1 MVTAMQFTGT
11 PLAESLV
18 SAAGSWRFW
27 PGVQHAAAAVHAA
40 VAAGERGGQ
49 HHEVDDAGGGNDAD
63 LGEGQH
69 ERAAGGADAIPRE
82 DGDDDEDCANIE
94 DQDAPQD
101 IVDRAFQRHLR
112 VLGFPGGDAHQLN
125 P

>member
-11 PLAESLV
+11 PLAESGQRRRQL
-18 SAAGSWRFW
+18 AILGQ
-27 PGVQHAAAAVHAA
+27 GVQHAAAAVHAA

-49 HHEVDDAGGGNDAD
+49 HHEVDDAGGGGDAD